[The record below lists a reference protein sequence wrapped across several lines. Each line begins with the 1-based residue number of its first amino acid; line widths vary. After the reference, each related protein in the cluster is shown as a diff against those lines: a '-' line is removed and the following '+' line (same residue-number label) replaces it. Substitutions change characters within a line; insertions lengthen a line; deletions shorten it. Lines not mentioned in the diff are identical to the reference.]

1 MMQGERRNPMAGIF
15 GLWIG
20 IIVLLFT
27 LVNVHF
33 GPWPGHMGQKFYGLP
48 FIMELFSGTNDQP
61 IWGPKNQYS
70 AQEWALLSI
79 SAIAFVVAWWG
90 HRFRPEMS
98 VPDAQNEASMREA
111 METQEISVSSG
122 GGVVNPTTASIVAG
136 IVGSV
141 AQQSDQEVSGAIGA
155 LSKGDFGQQAA
166 QIASENPA
174 IKGPIEIVSD
184 ESENIPLPDGDHA
197 QTSSG
202 GFNQVPL
209 PEVDAL
215 SVVEETPIELEPEPE
230 PKPEPRPRTSMAVFS
245 SNSRPDVVPELIIDT
260 PVELPPTPPALP
272 VFDDLD
278 EPIAESSSEE
288 EKLPELPSLPKLPG
302 LPSLPSLED

>member
-15 GLWIG
+15 GLWVG

-48 FIMELFSGTNDQP
+48 FIMELFSGTTSQP
-61 IWGPKNQYS
+61 IWGPKNEYS
-70 AQEWALLSI
+70 AQEWALLLI
-79 SAIAFVVAWWG
+79 SAIAFLVAWWG

-98 VPDAQNEASMREA
+98 VPDAQDEASMREA
-111 METQEISVSSG
+111 MESQEISVSSG
-122 GGVVNPTTASIVAG
+122 DIVVNPTTASIVAG
-136 IVGSV
+136 IVGSIS
-141 AQQSDQEVSGAIGA
+141 QQSDQEVSGAIGA

-184 ESENIPLPDGDHA
+184 DSANIPLPEGDHA

-209 PEVDAL
+209 PEVEE
-215 SVVEETPIELEPEPE
+215 SNVVEETPVE
-230 PKPEPRPRTSMAVFS
+230 PKTRPRTSMAVFS

-260 PVELPPTPPALP
+260 PVDLPPTPPALP
-272 VFDDLD
+272 MLDDLD
-278 EPIAESSSEE
+278 EPIVESSIEE
-288 EKLPELPSLPKLPG
+288 EKKLPELPSLPKLPG